1 MAKKSTKR
9 RSAKRGK
16 STRRGMGSVTCSR
29 VSGKTVCR
37 PTLSGGKRK
46 SSRKGKRKGGLSGG
60 YHYRAIKGA
69 NGIFADKPVKN
80 MFSHA
85 VEALEN
91 AILGGGE
98 GRAMVRASNVV
109 PLKPSPIPKRRVLWR

>member
-60 YHYRAIKGA
+60 KRVKGSLK
-69 NGIFADKPVKN
+69 GLG
-80 MFSHA
+80 A
-85 VEALEN
+85 VTCART
-91 AILGGGE
+91 AYGYSCKK
-98 GRAMVRASNVV
+98 A
-109 PLKPSPIPKRRVLWR
+109 